1 MTPQKI
7 AFEYKW
13 DGQSIFYLM
22 CECLTECNYHTY
34 REVLEAVWH
43 GMECSDY
50 QCSTDRMK
58 LLLSV
63 QKQLQRLI
71 DDEVKQ

>member
-1 MTPQKI
+1 MTPEKI
-7 AFEYKW
+7 TKEYKY

-34 REVLEAVWH
+34 REVLEIVWH
-43 GMECSDY
+43 GMECADY
-50 QCSTDRMK
+50 QDSTHRFR
-58 LLLSV
+58 LLLSA

-71 DDEVKQ
+71 DNEVKK